1 MLLAALS
8 LALVSVP
15 RLAAA
20 ATSMLFLERFE
31 QFREPAS
38 CADWNGVWL
47 LVEK

>member
-1 MLLAALS
+1 LAALF

-20 ATSMLFLERFE
+20 ATSRLFLERFE

-38 CADWNGVWL
+38 CADCKGVWSP
-47 LVEK
+47 VEK